1 MERVESKIECWKESI
16 LNQAG
21 KEVLIKAVLQAI
33 PSYAM
38 SILRFPKTFCNKLCA
53 KIARFWRRNK
63 KRDKDI
69 HWRAW
74 PKLWRVFCETR
85 YHLVKKEEEANS
97 NSRPSSS
104 SNLENVWSGVW
115 NMRSGLEL
123 KFNTTNSNPNT
134 TLTYVKL
141 LEVDIN
147 KSQEPNTYTAKEK
160 RRAEKVPI
168 T

>member
-74 PKLWRVFCETR
+74 PKLCSSKRNGRLEFKEFHIQNSAQLAKQAWRIIRNPEAMWVHILKAVYFSKCE
-85 YHLVKKEEEANS
+85 
-97 NSRPSSS
+97 
-104 SNLENVWSGVW
+104 
-115 NMRSGLEL
+115 
-123 KFNTTNSNPNT
+123 F
-134 TLTYVKL
+134 
-141 LEVDIN
+141 
-147 KSQEPNTYTAKEK
+147 
-160 RRAEKVPI
+160 
-168 T
+168 